1 MKTLLQ
7 ELKTVNENI
16 GRLRSIAINEGRP
29 WSTFIGVASDYIIAS
44 LVSERR
50 SVNAKKLRIQR
61 RCHAKI
67 Q

>member
-16 GRLRSIAINEGRP
+16 GRLRSRAIKEGRP
-29 WSTFIGVASDYIIAS
+29 WSTFIDVASENIKAS
-44 LVSERR
+44 LNSERR
-50 SVNAKKLRIQR
+50 SVNAKKLRIQC